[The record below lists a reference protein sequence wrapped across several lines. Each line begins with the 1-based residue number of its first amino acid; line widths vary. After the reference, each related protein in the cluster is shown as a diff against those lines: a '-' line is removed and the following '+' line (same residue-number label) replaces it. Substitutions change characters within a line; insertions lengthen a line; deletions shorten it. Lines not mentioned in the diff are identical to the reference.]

1 MKIKILDSEKDTFSE
16 VFLKKNFNYQNLFD
30 IKYYNKI
37 NICKVNKVVIDKT
50 ILNLPDQ
57 DNILPKILHRCKT
70 NKNYIENKAL
80 KEAILFFLEVQMIT
94 HGNILCKIYYQ

>member
-1 MKIKILDSEKDTFSE
+1 MMVIF
-16 VFLKKNFNYQNLFD
+16 KKNFNYQNLFD

-50 ILNLPDQ
+50 ILNFPDQ

-70 NKNYIENKAL
+70 NKAYPEDMENRASNL
-80 KEAILFFLEVQMIT
+80 LLCDDCYTEIRYLMADYL
-94 HGNILCKIYYQ
+94 NIHIQEIKI